1 MGQLGMVEEAGPRA
15 ATTQRSRVGPGPAK
29 VGLRATATLL
39 QKGDIVGRYTV
50 QNLSAGGAL
59 LTGAKDVIKASPCRL
74 LLELPS
80 GESLTVG
87 AHVRRRAVAGDVV
100 ALAVGFRHLSP
111 QSEDRIQDAV
121 LQLLDESYR
130 RRHPAVLVV
139 DASEAVRLS
148 VASQLHALGCCVVPC
163 EAPLS
168 AMRVLEDPNEHVTAI
183 VVRDAPGAS
192 PGPELLDW
200 VAETYDR
207 VRPILLVEDRS
218 SDPSVGHLGVQ
229 RCLPEHLSAVLS

>member
-1 MGQLGMVEEAGPRA
+1 MERMG
-15 ATTQRSRVGPGPAK
+15 TVGDTGRRGSAR

-39 QKGDIVGRYTV
+39 QRGDVVGRFTV

-59 LTGAKDVIKASPCRL
+59 LTGAQDVLRAAPCRL

-80 GESLTVG
+80 GESLAVG
-87 AHVRRRAVAGDVV
+87 AHVRRRAVTGDVV
-100 ALAVGFRHLSP
+100 ALAVGFRHMSP
-111 QSEDRIQDAV
+111 HSEDRIQDAV

-130 RRHPAVLVV
+130 RRHPAVIVV

-148 VASQLHALGCCVVPC
+148 VASQLHALGCRVVPC
-163 EAPLS
+163 AAPLS
-168 AMRVLEDPNEHVTAI
+168 AMRVLEDPNENVMAM

-192 PGPELLDW
+192 PGPELLDF
-200 VAETYDR
+200 VAETYDG

-218 SDPSVGHLGVQ
+218 SDPAVGHRGVQ
-229 RCLPEHLSAVLS
+229 RCLPEHLSAVLA